1 MMSGVV
7 LLLLRIL
14 LAAVLY
20 AFLGWALYTLW
31 ASLRQHAFT
40 LSNQKVPSLALTGT
54 EDLTEEYYYIQPVV
68 NVGRGGTNDLIVNN
82 DTVSSHHARLAYNL
96 NQWWLHDLNS
106 TNGTYI
112 NGQRLIASTVLTT
125 GDMIGFGEVNL
136 MVSIG
141 LAPNASGVWGDPIQE
156 FTHGA
161 RAKQG

>member
-1 MMSGVV
+1 MSGVI

-14 LAAVLY
+14 LSAVLY
-20 AFLGWALYTLW
+20 AFLGWAFYTLW
-31 ASLRQHAFT
+31 KNLRQHAFAM
-40 LSNQKVPSLALTGT
+40 SNHKIPSLTLTGT
-54 EDLTEEYYYIQPVV
+54 EDLAEEYYYIQPIV
-68 NVGRGGTNDLIVNN
+68 NVGRGSTNDLMINN

-112 NGQRLIASTVLTT
+112 NGQRLLTSTVLTT

-141 LAPNASGVWGDPIQE
+141 FEPIQE

-161 RAKQG
+161 REKQQ